1 MFLFFDQQ
9 RMPAGESAV
18 RARPGRRR
26 RVPLADFEADSGFA
40 FTARTRHPELSAHH
54 GPSPA
59 IVLED
64 GRPLPGPANA
74 MHDAIR
80 SRGAGSFSLWYDF
93 VYFATSDNS
102 DPRTNGRRYEI
113 EYPVTWLQEA
123 RLRVRERLR
132 RQRAGAA
139 QAPFHDGAEVPL
151 RTWDRIGFT
160 PTHAS
165 VILDF
170 GCGGGQRV
178 HGLRR
183 RGLQAFGCDIA
194 LPQLPVGDL
203 AGYIQ
208 QEVVRPIGADP
219 YRIPFADDTFDLV
232 FSVTVFEHVMDYD
245 TVLAEIRRV
254 LKPGGIGIHVFPGPW
269 QFVESHIFVPWASKL
284 QWRWWLRLWALAGIR
299 NRYQGGFSAR
309 RTADVN
315 YAFLKN
321 ETNYLSKRE
330 IRAYASRHF
339 GECRFAEEAVFSPRR
354 YAFFRKHP
362 RLLRIYRSWFSET
375 SGRVLV
381 LGKKK
386 TTT

>member
-1 MFLFFDQQ
+1 MFMFFDQR
-9 RMPAGESAV
+9 RMPAGE
-18 RARPGRRR
+18 RAARRR
-26 RVPLADFEADSGFA
+26 RVPLAEFEAESGFA
-40 FTARTRHPELSAHH
+40 FTARTGHPELSAHH
-54 GPSPA
+54 GASPA
-59 IVLED
+59 VVLED

-74 MHDAIR
+74 LHDDIR
-80 SRGAGSFSLWYDF
+80 SRGAGSSSFWYDF

-113 EYPVTWLQEA
+113 EYPITWLQEA
-123 RLRVRERLR
+123 RGRLR
-132 RQRAGAA
+132 GVFRADRAA
-139 QAPFHDGAEVPL
+139 RAKSSVHDGAEVPL
-151 RTWDRIGFT
+151 RTWARIGFT
-160 PTHAS
+160 PTRDS

-183 RGLQAFGCDIA
+183 RGLRAFGCDIA
-194 LPQLPVGDL
+194 LPALPVGHL
-203 AGYIQ
+203 AEHIRQ
-208 QEVVRPIGADP
+208 DVVRAIDPAP
-219 YRIPFADDTFDLV
+219 YRIPFDDDTFDLV

-254 LKPGGIGIHVFPGPW
+254 LKPGGISIHVFPGPW
-269 QFVESHIFVPWASKL
+269 QFLESHVFVPWASKL

-315 YAFLKN
+315 HAFLKN

-330 IRAYASRHF
+330 IRRYVSRHF
-339 GECRFAEEAVFSPRR
+339 DDCRYVEEAVFSPRR

-362 RLLRIYRSWFSET
+362 RLLRVYRSWFSET

-381 LGKKK
+381 LGQKK
-386 TTT
+386 TA